1 MTRAGSSRSGENN
14 NPYDTSRRTSCM
26 TLARSVGGSIAI
38 SSGLMLTSFRTTSC
52 SQCSVSF
59 SYTPNCG
66 SPVGFPVWRLV
77 PPEWFGLWFVVQGE
91 HCNGLAPRF
100 PPQARQRRMLDI
112 QPDLRVVHPCRTL
125 QVAGSRI
132 VGFQCANSELVD
144 EEGWLPRMV
153 LAAHFAA
160 GRMLL
165 RFAA

>member
-38 SSGLMLTSFRTTSC
+38 SSGLMLTNFSTTSC
-52 SQCSVSF
+52 LRCLALF
-59 SYTPNCG
+59 FYTPNYG

-77 PPEWFGLWFVVQGE
+77 PPEWFGLCFVGRVV
-91 HCNGLAPRF
+91 HCNGLALRF
-100 PPQARQRRMLDI
+100 PLQVQQRRVLDI
-112 QPDLRVVHPCRTL
+112 QLVLRVVHPCRTL

-144 EEGWLPRMV
+144 EEGPLPRMA
-153 LAAHFAA
+153 LAAHFAV

-165 RFAA
+165 GFAA